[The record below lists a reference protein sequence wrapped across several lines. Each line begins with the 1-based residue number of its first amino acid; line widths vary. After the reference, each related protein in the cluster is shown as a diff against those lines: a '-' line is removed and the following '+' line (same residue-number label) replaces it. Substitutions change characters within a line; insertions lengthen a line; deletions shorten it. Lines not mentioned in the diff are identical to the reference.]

1 VAALAALVMAGIL
14 SRYII
19 VRILLAMALVGTVLV
34 SIYTLIDLIREARSL
49 GGGYGVVEMLVYVAR
64 TMPRRLYDLFPFIA
78 LIGTLTGLGALAGGN
93 ELVAMRAAGFDRHHL
108 ATRVLAAVVLC
119 LVLLAALSEWVIPEF
134 EKNARAER
142 QQARTGQLHLG
153 AFGSLWLRDGQ
164 RMIRIGRSA
173 WAGDDELEFSDLTV
187 YELGG
192 DMQPRTILVAE
203 RGRHRDG
210 RWELFGVARRDLD
223 SEAELDRAARLQLD
237 SGLNPDLFVAAVSRP
252 KMLSLRDLV
261 AMQAFLERN
270 ELNADPYAEALWARL
285 VYPINVIAIVL
296 IGLPFVFSGPR
307 QSGRGVSV
315 FAGVVLGLMFF
326 VLTRLTQGVS
336 ALLPVPL
343 WLSSLFPGLI
353 IFLLAVWL
361 LRRP

>member
-1 VAALAALVMAGIL
+1 MAGVL
-14 SRYII
+14 SRYIM
-19 VRILLAMALVGTVLV
+19 VKVLLAMLLAGAVLV

-49 GGGYGVVEMLVYVAR
+49 GGGYGLVEMLVYLAR

-93 ELVAMRAAGFDRHHL
+93 ELVAMRAAGFDRRHL
-108 ATRVLAAVVLC
+108 ATRVLAAVGLC
-119 LVLLAALSEWVIPEF
+119 LIVLAALSEWAIPEL

-153 AFGSLWLRDGQ
+153 DYGSLWLRDGE

-173 WAGDDELEFSDLTV
+173 WAGDDELEFGELTV
-187 YELGG
+187 YGFDD
-192 DMQPRTILVAE
+192 DMRPRMILVAE

-210 RWELFGVARRDLD
+210 QWELFGVSRRDLD
-223 SEAELDRAARLQLD
+223 SVTAVQRATRLELD
-237 SGLNPDLFVAAVSRP
+237 SGLNPDLFAAAVSRP
-252 KMLSLRDLV
+252 RMLSLRDLM
-261 AMQAFLERN
+261 AMKAFLKRN
-270 ELNADPYAEALWARL
+270 DLHTEPYEQALWARL
-285 VYPINVIAIVL
+285 VYPINVLVIVL
-296 IGLPFVFSGPR
+296 VGLPFVFSGPR
-307 QSGRGVSV
+307 QGGRGVSV
-315 FAGVVLGLMFF
+315 FAGVVLGLLFF

-343 WLSSLFPGLI
+343 WLASLIPALI
-353 IFLLAVWL
+353 IFWLAVWL